1 MRNIIF
7 LFLIIRSGILYS
19 QEVLTL
25 NDAISFGLK
34 NRFDIQLTRNQQ
46 NILDVNN
53 NYGNAG
59 FYPVI
64 SAQGGQ
70 NYTVNNIRQQ
80 FFSGDVREGN
90 GVNSNALSASVA
102 LDWRIFDGMNMFI
115 QKDRLE
121 KEASRGLES
130 YQLQVENAV
139 LDIRMAFLTI
149 QETLERIKTIE
160 EAIKLSVERKEL
172 MTTRYNIGSV
182 SGQALLQVQVDINAD
197 SLQLEQTK
205 MDLKNAKIR
214 LNQSINRAPD
224 VDFTIESI
232 PLETGLYSYEEMAAQ
247 MLSKNKNLSLARL
260 NEELAELNI
269 RAVNTQKLP
278 SLNLGAVYNFNRNEA
293 EIGILKF
300 NRNNGFTYGLTAQWN
315 LFNGFR
321 VRNQAQTARLMSE
334 NTKLSREQLETD
346 LRTNLYMVMEQM
358 TMLQNVVR
366 LTEDNIKVAEENVKI
381 SFDRLNIGS
390 LTPIELR
397 AAQIDLIN
405 ISFQQILQK
414 YQLKRLE
421 WNILWLSGM
430 MKES

>member
-7 LFLIIRSGILYS
+7 FFLLIRSAIIYS
-19 QEVLTL
+19 QEVLSL
-25 NDAISFGLK
+25 NDAVSFGLK
-34 NRFDIQLTRNQQ
+34 NRFDILLTRNQQ
-46 NILDVNN
+46 KILDVNN

-70 NYTVNNIRQQ
+70 NYTVNSTRQE
-80 FFSGDVREGN
+80 FFSGDIREGT

-102 LDWRIFDGMNMFI
+102 LDWRIFDGKNMFI

-121 KEASRGLES
+121 KEASRGLEA
-130 YQLQVENAV
+130 YKIQVENAV
-139 LDIRMAFLTI
+139 LDIRLAYLTI
-149 QETLERIKTIE
+149 QENMDRIKTID

-182 SGQALLQVQVDINAD
+182 SGQALLQVQVDMNAD
-197 SLQLEQTK
+197 SLQLEQAK

-224 VDFTIESI
+224 VDFAIETL
-232 PLETGLYSYEEMAAQ
+232 PLETGLYTYEEMAAQ
-247 MLSKNKNLSLARL
+247 MLSKNKNLNLVRL
-260 NEELAELNI
+260 NEELADLNI
-269 RAVNTQKLP
+269 KSVNTQKLP
-278 SLNLGAVYNFNRNEA
+278 SVNLGAAYNYNRSEA
-293 EIGILKF
+293 EIGIFKF
-300 NRNNGFTYGLTAQWN
+300 NRNSGFTYGLTAQWN

-334 NTKLSREQLETD
+334 NTKLGREQLETD
-346 LRTNLYMVMEQM
+346 LKTNLYMVMEQM
-358 TMLQNVVR
+358 NMLQNIVR
-366 LTEDNIKVAEENVKI
+366 LTEDNIRVAEENVKI

-405 ISFQQILQK
+405 VSFQQILQK

-421 WNILWLSGM
+421 WNVLWLAGM
-430 MKES
+430 MQE

>member
-7 LFLIIRSGILYS
+7 FFLLIRSAIIYS
-19 QEVLTL
+19 QEVLSL
-25 NDAISFGLK
+25 NDAVSFGLK
-34 NRFDIQLTRNQQ
+34 NRFDILLTRNQQ
-46 NILDVNN
+46 KILDVNN

-70 NYTVNNIRQQ
+70 NYTVNSTRQE
-80 FFSGDVREGN
+80 FFSGDIREGT

-102 LDWRIFDGMNMFI
+102 LDWRIFDGKNMFI

-121 KEASRGLES
+121 KEASRGLEA
-130 YQLQVENAV
+130 YKIQVENAV
-139 LDIRMAFLTI
+139 LDIRLAYLTI
-149 QETLERIKTIE
+149 QENMDRIKTID

-197 SLQLEQTK
+197 SLQLEQAK

-224 VDFTIESI
+224 VDFAIETL
-232 PLETGLYSYEEMAAQ
+232 PLETGLYTYEEMAAQ
-247 MLSKNKNLSLARL
+247 MLSKNKNLNLVRL
-260 NEELAELNI
+260 NEELADLNI
-269 RAVNTQKLP
+269 KSVNTQKLP
-278 SLNLGAVYNFNRNEA
+278 SVNLGAAYNYNRSEA
-293 EIGILKF
+293 EIGIFKF
-300 NRNNGFTYGLTAQWN
+300 NRNSGFTYGLTAQWN

-334 NTKLSREQLETD
+334 NTKLGREQLETD
-346 LRTNLYMVMEQM
+346 LKTNLYMVMEQM
-358 TMLQNVVR
+358 NMLQNIVR
-366 LTEDNIKVAEENVKI
+366 LTEDNIRVAEENVKI

-405 ISFQQILQK
+405 VSFQQILQK

-421 WNILWLSGM
+421 WNVLWLAGM
-430 MKES
+430 MQE

>member
-7 LFLIIRSGILYS
+7 FFLLIRSAIIYS
-19 QEVLTL
+19 QEVLSL
-25 NDAISFGLK
+25 NDAVSFGLK
-34 NRFDIQLTRNQQ
+34 NRFDILLTRNQQ
-46 NILDVNN
+46 KILDVNN

-70 NYTVNNIRQQ
+70 NYTVNSTRQE
-80 FFSGDVREGN
+80 FFSGDIREGT

-121 KEASRGLES
+121 KEASRGLEA
-130 YQLQVENAV
+130 YKIQVENAV
-139 LDIRMAFLTI
+139 LDIRLAYLTI
-149 QETLERIKTIE
+149 QENMDRIKTID

-197 SLQLEQTK
+197 SLQLEQAK

-224 VDFTIESI
+224 VDFAIETL
-232 PLETGLYSYEEMAAQ
+232 PLETGLYTYEEMAAQ
-247 MLSKNKNLSLARL
+247 MLSKNKNLNLVRL
-260 NEELAELNI
+260 NEELADLNI
-269 RAVNTQKLP
+269 KSVNTQKLP
-278 SLNLGAVYNFNRNEA
+278 SVNLGAAYNYNRSEA
-293 EIGILKF
+293 EIGIFKF
-300 NRNNGFTYGLTAQWN
+300 NRNSGFTYGLTAQWN
-315 LFNGFR
+315 LFNGLR

-334 NTKLSREQLETD
+334 NTKLGREQLETD
-346 LRTNLYMVMEQM
+346 LKTNLYMVMEQM
-358 TMLQNVVR
+358 NMLQNIVR
-366 LTEDNIKVAEENVKI
+366 LTEDNIRVAEENVKI

-405 ISFQQILQK
+405 VSFQQILQK

-421 WNILWLSGM
+421 WNVLWLAGM
-430 MKES
+430 MQE

>member
-7 LFLIIRSGILYS
+7 FFLLIRSGIIFS
-19 QEVLTL
+19 QEVLSL
-25 NDAISFGLK
+25 NDAVSFGLK
-34 NRFDIQLTRNQQ
+34 NRFDILLTRNQQ
-46 NILDVNN
+46 KILDVNN

-70 NYTVNNIRQQ
+70 NYTVNSTRQE
-80 FFSGDVREGN
+80 FFSGDIREGT

-102 LDWRIFDGMNMFI
+102 LDWRIFDGKNMFI

-121 KEASRGLES
+121 KEASRGLEA
-130 YQLQVENAV
+130 YKIQVENAV
-139 LDIRMAFLTI
+139 LDIRLAYLTI
-149 QETLERIKTIE
+149 QENMDRIKTID

-182 SGQALLQVQVDINAD
+182 SGQALLQVQVDMNAD
-197 SLQLEQTK
+197 SLQLEQAK

-224 VDFTIESI
+224 VDFAIETL
-232 PLETGLYSYEEMAAQ
+232 PLETGLYTYEEMAAQ
-247 MLSKNKNLSLARL
+247 MLSKNKNLNLVRL
-260 NEELAELNI
+260 NEELADLNI
-269 RAVNTQKLP
+269 KSVNTQKLP
-278 SLNLGAVYNFNRNEA
+278 SVNLGAAYNYNRSEA
-293 EIGILKF
+293 EIGIFKF
-300 NRNNGFTYGLTAQWN
+300 NRNSGFTYGLTAQWN

-334 NTKLSREQLETD
+334 NTKLGREQLETD
-346 LRTNLYMVMEQM
+346 LKTNLYMVMEQM
-358 TMLQNVVR
+358 NMLQNIVR
-366 LTEDNIKVAEENVKI
+366 LTEDNIRVAEENVKI

-405 ISFQQILQK
+405 VSFQQILQK

-421 WNILWLSGM
+421 WNVLWLAGM
-430 MKES
+430 MQE

>member
-1 MRNIIF
+1 MIIW
-7 LFLIIRSGILYS
+7 SGIINS

-25 NDAISFGLK
+25 NDAVSFGLK
-34 NRFDIQLTRNQQ
+34 NRFDILVLKNEQ

-70 NYTVNNIRQQ
+70 NYTINSTRQE
-80 FFSGDVREGN
+80 FFSGDTREGK
-90 GVNSNALSASVA
+90 GVNSNALSASIA

-121 KEASRGLES
+121 KEASRGLEA
-130 YQLQVENAV
+130 YKILVENAV
-139 LDIRMAFLTI
+139 LDIRLAYLTI
-149 QETLERIKTIE
+149 QETMDRITTIE
-160 EAIKLSVERKEL
+160 EAIKLSVERKDL

-182 SGQALLQVQVDINAD
+182 SGQAFLQVQVDINAD
-197 SLQLEQTK
+197 SLQLEQAK
-205 MDLKNAKIR
+205 MDLKNAKIK
-214 LNQSINRAPD
+214 LNQSINRSPD
-224 VDFTIESI
+224 IEFTIESL

-247 MLSKNKNLSLARL
+247 MLSKNKNLSMARL
-260 NEELAELNI
+260 NEQLADINI
-269 RAVNTQKLP
+269 KSVNSQKLP
-278 SLNLGAVYNFNRNEA
+278 SLNLGAAYNYNRNEA

-334 NTKLSREQLETD
+334 NTKLSREQIEMD
-346 LRTNLYMVMEQM
+346 LRSNLYMVMEQM
-358 TMLQNVVR
+358 RMLQNVIE
-366 LTEDNIKVAEENVKI
+366 LTEDNIRVANENVKI
-381 SFDRLNIGS
+381 SFEKVNIGS
-390 LTPIELR
+390 LTPIEMR

-405 ISFQQILQK
+405 VSFQQILQK

-421 WNILWLSGM
+421 WNVLWLTGM
-430 MKES
+430 LN

>member
-7 LFLIIRSGILYS
+7 FFLLIRSGIIFS
-19 QEVLTL
+19 QEVLSL
-25 NDAISFGLK
+25 NDAVSFGLK
-34 NRFDIQLTRNQQ
+34 NRFDILLTRNQQ
-46 NILDVNN
+46 KILDVNN

-70 NYTVNNIRQQ
+70 NYTVNSTRQE
-80 FFSGDVREGN
+80 FFSGDIREGT

-102 LDWRIFDGMNMFI
+102 LDWRIFDGKNMFI

-121 KEASRGLES
+121 KEASRGLEA
-130 YQLQVENAV
+130 YKIQVENAV
-139 LDIRMAFLTI
+139 LDIRLAYLTI
-149 QETLERIKTIE
+149 QENMDRIKTID

-197 SLQLEQTK
+197 SLQLEQAK

-224 VDFTIESI
+224 VDFAIETL
-232 PLETGLYSYEEMAAQ
+232 PLETGLYTYEEMAAQ
-247 MLSKNKNLSLARL
+247 MLSKNKNLNLVRL
-260 NEELAELNI
+260 NEELADLNI
-269 RAVNTQKLP
+269 KSVNTQKLP
-278 SLNLGAVYNFNRNEA
+278 SVNLGAAYNYNRSEA
-293 EIGILKF
+293 EIGIFKF
-300 NRNNGFTYGLTAQWN
+300 NRNSGFTYGLTAQWN

-334 NTKLSREQLETD
+334 NTKLGREQLETD
-346 LRTNLYMVMEQM
+346 LKTNLYMVMEQM
-358 TMLQNVVR
+358 NMLQNIVR
-366 LTEDNIKVAEENVKI
+366 LTEDNIRVAEENVKI

-405 ISFQQILQK
+405 VSFQQILQK

-421 WNILWLSGM
+421 WNVFWLAGM
-430 MKES
+430 MQE